1 MNIIGFLTEILF
13 PDICLSCREQART
26 PHGSGA
32 LCNACLN
39 AIPLHTTLLC
49 VVCRAR
55 LADNKRVCHA
65 ATPLRLA
72 SISRYREPAIAALVH
87 HLKYKRHTRVL
98 ASIDALLIK
107 QLPAISYRLEGYIV
121 IPVPLHPSR
130 ERRRGF
136 NQSLLIARLISEKLN
151 LPLVTDELLK
161 ARQTLPQAKTKNIK
175 ERRQNLA
182 GSFTL
187 AGKQNLYR
195 QKILL
200 VDDVCTSGTTL
211 IEAANTLK
219 RAGAQEIIG
228 FTLAQTG

>member
-1 MNIIGFLTEILF
+1 M
-13 PDICLSCREQART
+13 
-26 PHGSGA
+26 
-32 LCNACLN
+32 
-39 AIPLHTTLLC
+39 
-49 VVCRAR
+49 
-55 LADNKRVCHA
+55 
-65 ATPLRLA
+65 
-72 SISRYREPAIAALVH
+72 
-87 HLKYKRHTRVL
+87 L

-136 NQSLLIARLISEKLN
+136 NQSILIARLISEKLN

-187 AGKQNLYR
+187 AGKRNLYR